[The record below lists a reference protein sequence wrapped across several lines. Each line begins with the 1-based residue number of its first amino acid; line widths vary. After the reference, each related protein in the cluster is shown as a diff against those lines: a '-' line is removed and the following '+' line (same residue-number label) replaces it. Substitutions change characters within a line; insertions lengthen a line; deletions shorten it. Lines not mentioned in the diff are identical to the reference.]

1 MRVIIDRFEGDYAVV
16 ELPDMS
22 MVDMPKQLVPEG
34 AQEGDILSIEIDLDE
49 TKNRKERI
57 RKLMDDLWE

>member
-1 MRVIIDRFEGDYAVV
+1 MKVVIDRLEGDYAVI
-16 ELPDMS
+16 ELEGMS
-22 MVDMPKQLVPEG
+22 TVDMPIQLVPEG
-34 AQEGDILSIEIDLDE
+34 AQEGDVLSIEIDLDE